1 MDPNQISLDSM
12 SKLFEYERQ
21 ARMIDECTDV
31 KQLQNICKSFAKLY
45 FKQQEVM
52 TLIGLPLNS

>member
-1 MDPNQISLDSM
+1 M

-52 TLIGLPLNS
+52 TSIGLPLNS

>member
-12 SKLFEYERQ
+12 SKSFEYERQ
-21 ARMIDECTDV
+21 ARAIDECTDV
-31 KQLQNICKSFAKLY
+31 KQLQNICKTFAKLY

-52 TLIGLPLNS
+52 KVIGLPLNS

>member
-12 SKLFEYERQ
+12 SKQFEYERQ
-21 ARMIDECTDV
+21 ARTIDECTDV

-52 TLIGLPLNS
+52 TAIGLPLNS